1 MADGQAILVLN
12 STSYCRLMPN
22 PKYNPSL
29 SQEPRY
35 EPAAVIPVKE
45 DTSLVDW
52 LKATN
57 RFIPREKV
65 EEEQQKSAE
74 DVDLTE
80 FIDTE
85 DSGYEDSDDNDNDMD
100 VEDSE

>member
-1 MADGQAILVLN
+1 MSN
-12 STSYCRLMPN
+12 S
-22 PKYNPSL
+22 KYNPSL

-57 RFIPREKV
+57 RLIPREKV
-65 EEEQQKSAE
+65 EDEDKSTE
-74 DVDLTE
+74 DVDLAD
-80 FIDTE
+80 FIDSD
-85 DSGYEDSDDNDNDMD
+85 DSGYEDSDDNDMD
-100 VEDSE
+100 VEDDE